1 MSHSAPLGLAA
12 SARAEHPSITMY
24 NLTTKPR
31 EETNFS
37 ILNVDSQT
45 NKTIYSV
52 IIKNTNQ
59 NFRSINEKIIFTN
72 VENEKKNVW
81 KQNEYQKVIAL
92 TREIEF
98 LASFIL

>member
-1 MSHSAPLGLAA
+1 
-12 SARAEHPSITMY
+12 MY

-72 VENEKKNVW
+72 VENEKKKIFKSKLNV
-81 KQNEYQKVIAL
+81 KKK
-92 TREIEF
+92 
-98 LASFIL
+98 